1 MKKLIKAI
9 QEDCRRA
16 QENHEEY
23 QRMQRFWKQDIE
35 PTAIIDF
42 MTFDYLPDRLRKI
55 VIWKVEMMN
64 RFFNWAWDFRRFSLL
79 TLTMLCLIIYL
90 IFG

>member
-35 PTAIIDF
+35 PMAPIDF
-42 MTFDYLPDRLRKI
+42 MTFDYLPDKLRKI
-55 VIWKVEMMN
+55 IVWKVEMMN
-64 RFFNWAWDFRRFSLL
+64 SFFNWAWDFRRFSLL